1 MLKFYGG
8 RALNSNVPLELQK
21 SDFGELDEMQNNMIC
36 NLNALDLVLLE
47 NANELFRMLMQ
58 EGEYNNNIEKVMK
71 MITKENKNSIYL
83 PSRTFDIK
91 QNLND
96 TWVFDQKSENR
107 RMLQDYICECRN
119 IISKKVNKDSII
131 FTIIG
136 LDLGEGGHYGAIICD
151 IKLETIYIFD
161 SMSGDYDET
170 YYTSATQKIFANVA
184 KKIFIG
190 DHAYSNIL
198 NTYDIDFKVKNVRNK
213 YILQP
218 TGGFEDF
225 IAPPLEKLNNPK
237 NRKLLNKINLQH
249 TESQNHF
256 CYIWGI
262 WFCQIY
268 LRGKKELYEKIIKK
282 FKKHDVITLVVIKK
296 YILNIMQF
304 LEDVDHKKFFYRRFP
319 QLWSNHDNPLVNE
332 FKLYEFEWKKPN
344 SIQDCLDN
352 SLVDLGLKEIE
363 VTSYKVQEKVC
374 RA

>member
-47 NANELFRMLMQ
+47 NANELFRILMQ
-58 EGEYNNNIEKVMK
+58 EGEYNDNIEKVMK
-71 MITKENKNSIYL
+71 MITTENKNSIYL

-96 TWVFDQKSENR
+96 TWVFDQKSENK

-136 LDLGEGGHYGAIICD
+136 LDLGEGGHYGAILCD

-198 NTYDIDFKVKNVRNK
+198 NTYDINFRVKNVRNK

-237 NRKLLNKINLQH
+237 NKKLLNKINLQH

-256 CYIWGI
+256 CYIWSI
-262 WFCQIY
+262 WFCHIY
-268 LRGKKELYEKIIKK
+268 LRGNLELYEKIIKK
-282 FKKHDVITLVVIKK
+282 FKK
-296 YILNIMQF
+296 IM
-304 LEDVDHKKFFYRRFP
+304 L
-319 QLWSNHDNPLVNE
+319 LL
-332 FKLYEFEWKKPN
+332 L
-344 SIQDCLDN
+344 L
-352 SLVDLGLKEIE
+352 
-363 VTSYKVQEKVC
+363 
-374 RA
+374 